1 MKKKKILALA
11 VIFTIPLFFNT
22 GFARADEIT
31 ELKAQIKELQVTI
44 NSLNVKVTALEE
56 KQKAQEEKAVE
67 MPKIAEPAEKIKEE
81 PAELFEGV
89 HIGGH
94 LKVYMFDKANGKR
107 NDTRQH
113 NNVSTGIHDV
123 YLYFTKELEDW
134 LNLEIQTETSV
145 TASATPSLGSNISRA
160 SSGSVS
166 TSIYQA
172 FMTARLPKE
181 AELRFGLIYPFF
193 SEEYARETW
202 WDELYHQNK
211 GLDYLQSV
219 RDTGFEL
226 YKSFDFGNWSLPAY
240 LYYLNGNTSS
250 QYVDNN
256 EGKTVLIHL
265 APEFFQTKL
274 RILGSFA
281 YGKWDDEN
289 KYDLIRGAAGIDWKY
304 RKINIAS
311 EYLYSK
317 WENLSLTGT
326 SGTGKGREDGTRD
339 GYYVKALY
347 RFSPKWRGLIKYSH
361 AELYNTGD
369 TTTIRS
375 DIYDVLTFGANYFL
389 TPSSTIIGQASMCD
403 ADRSDDSEAL
413 EFLRY
418 TLGWR
423 TTF

>member
-1 MKKKKILALA
+1 MKLIVVLAISA
-11 VIFTIPLFFNT
+11 VFIFFNG
-22 GFARADEIT
+22 GFVWADEIA
-31 ELKAQIKELQVTI
+31 ELREEVGSLQATI
-44 NSLNVKVTALEE
+44 DVLKTKIQALEE
-56 KQKAQEEKAVE
+56 KQKSQEEKVGQI
-67 MPKIAEPAEKIKEE
+67 PKITESLDKLQEKPSGI
-81 PAELFEGV
+81 FEGV
-89 HIGGH
+89 HVGGH
-94 LKVYMFDKANGKR
+94 LKFYMFDQTVGKR
-107 NDTRQH
+107 NDKRQH
-113 NNVSTGIHDV
+113 NNISAGIHDI
-123 YLYFTKELEDW
+123 YLYLTKELEDW
-134 LNLEIQTETSV
+134 LSIEVQTETSV
-145 TASATPSLGSNISRA
+145 SAGATPSLGSDISRA
-160 SSGSVS
+160 TSASVS

-181 AELRFGLIYPFF
+181 VELKIGLIYPLF
-193 SEEYARETW
+193 SDEYAREIW

-226 YKSFDFGNWSLPAY
+226 YKSFDFGNWSLPTY
-240 LYYLNGNTSS
+240 FYYLNGNTSS

-274 RILGSFA
+274 RLLGSFA
-281 YGKWDDEN
+281 YGKWDNEN
-289 KYDLIRGAAGIDWKY
+289 KYDLIRGAGGIDWKY
-304 RKINIAS
+304 QKLNIVS

-326 SGTGKGREDGTRD
+326 GREDGTRD

-347 RFSPKWRGLIKYSH
+347 RFNPKWRGLIKYSH
-361 AELYNTGD
+361 AELYNTGS
-369 TTTIRS
+369 TANIRS
-375 DIYDVLTFGANYFL
+375 DIYDALTFGANYFV
-389 TPSSTIIGQASMCD
+389 TPSSTIIGQLSICD
-403 ADRSDDSEAL
+403 AERSDGSEDL

>member
-1 MKKKKILALA
+1 MKITIFSA
-11 VIFTIPLFFNT
+11 VIFMFVFIFF
-22 GFARADEIT
+22 GGGLAKADEIA
-31 ELKAQIKELQVTI
+31 ELKAQIKALQASIGTL
-44 NSLNVKVTALEE
+44 NSKVTALEE
-56 KQKAQEEKAVE
+56 KQKAQEERAVE
-67 MPKIAEPAEKIKEE
+67 IPKIASSVEKIQEK
-81 PAELFEGV
+81 PSELFEGV
-89 HIGGH
+89 HVGGH
-94 LKVYMFDKANGKR
+94 LKFYMFDQTNGKR
-107 NDTRQH
+107 NDKRQH
-113 NNVSTGIHDV
+113 NNISAGIHDV
-123 YLYFTKELEDW
+123 YLYLTKELEDW
-134 LNLEIQTETSV
+134 LSLDIQTETSV
-145 TASATPSLGSNISRA
+145 TASATPSLGSDISRA

-166 TSIYQA
+166 TSIYQVYI
-172 FMTARLPKE
+172 TARLPKE
-181 AELRFGLIYPFF
+181 VELRFGLIYPHF
-193 SEEYARETW
+193 SDEYARETW

-219 RDTGFEL
+219 RDTGIAL
-226 YKSFDFGNWSLPAY
+226 YKSFDFKNWSLPAY

-265 APEFFQTKL
+265 APEFFQTKFRL
-274 RILGSFA
+274 LGSFA

-289 KYDLIRGAAGIDWKY
+289 KYDLIRGAGGFDWKY
-304 RKINIAS
+304 QKFNLVS

-317 WENLSLTGT
+317 WENLSLTG
-326 SGTGKGREDGTRD
+326 SIGIGKGREDGTRD

-347 RFSPKWRGLIKYSH
+347 RFTPKWRGLVKYSH

-375 DIYDVLTFGANYFL
+375 DIYDVLTFGVNYFI
-389 TPSSTIIGQASMCD
+389 TPSSTLIGQLSMCD